1 MKCICPSKNL
11 PSTAI
16 ITPTA
21 ISNRNMYS
29 DTDIA
34 EKIQNHLHPDHV
46 EVEDLSDGCG
56 SKFKITVVSDK
67 FDGKNSLACHRLV
80 QGAIKEAMESI
91 HAVTISTFTPQK
103 WEEIVGKKPEKEAVE
118 QLKKNEQS

>member
-1 MKCICPSKNL
+1 MNFDNLAHFCVFLYLHGCIPNSDI
-11 PSTAI
+11 STCQKI
-16 ITPTA
+16 NFK

-80 QGAIKEAMESI
+80 
-91 HAVTISTFTPQK
+91 
-103 WEEIVGKKPEKEAVE
+103 
-118 QLKKNEQS
+118 L